1 MRPAPRKP
9 PGLAV
14 TARRGEAWP
23 VSWASTLYFFCFC
36 RVISVLSH
44 VAGFAP
50 AFRGAAHRGV
60 LASAVPQREQMMLNW
75 SPKLLVLSC
84 TPQSANESSR
94 GSTFASTLG
103 HDAPLFSAGPRSVWP
118 RPPGASSAFPPQQCV
133 EHCRAQRVCEVPVGL
148 LPTCPVELCPF
159 LVTRSGSTRS
169 ASGPFEVMSITN
181 TVSLG
186 P

>member
-75 SPKLLVLSC
+75 SPKLLVLTC

-103 HDAPLFSAGPRSVWP
+103 HDARFSAPAPGRRGRAPP
-118 RPPGASSAFPPQQCV
+118 ELRPHLLLNSALSTV
-133 EHCRAQRVCEVPVGL
+133 V
-148 LPTCPVELCPF
+148 
-159 LVTRSGSTRS
+159 RSGFVKCLLVFCPHVLPNYVLS
-169 ASGPFEVMSITN
+169 
-181 TVSLG
+181 
-186 P
+186 

>member
-36 RVISVLSH
+36 CVISVLSH

-103 HDAPLFSAGPRSVWP
+103 HDACFSAPAPGRRGRAPLEL
-118 RPPGASSAFPPQQCV
+118 RPHFLLNSALSTV
-133 EHCRAQRVCEVPVGL
+133 V
-148 LPTCPVELCPF
+148 
-159 LVTRSGSTRS
+159 RSGFVKCLLVFCPHVLSNYVLS
-169 ASGPFEVMSITN
+169 
-181 TVSLG
+181 
-186 P
+186 

>member
-75 SPKLLVLSC
+75 SPKLLVLTC

-103 HDAPLFSAGPRSVWP
+103 HDARFSAP
-118 RPPGASSAFPPQQCV
+118 A
-133 EHCRAQRVCEVPVGL
+133 PVGVAA
-148 LPTCPVELCPF
+148 PPWTFV
-159 LVTRSGSTRS
+159 RISSSTVR
-169 ASGPFEVMSITN
+169 
-181 TVSLG
+181 
-186 P
+186 